1 MRIAAAMQALRAHAT
16 EYGLE
21 ALELAIFMVSA
32 CVFAILL
39 FHASSP
45 VVDAVGSPT
54 LRRLLM
60 GLAMGAT
67 AIALIYSP
75 MGQRSGAHMNPAV
88 TLTYWRLGKVAG
100 WDAIFYIAAQFAG
113 GIAGVALVAFAARSV
128 LADEAV
134 KYVVTVPG
142 RPGPGGSFAAW
153 AAEFA
158 ISGVLM
164 GTVLTVS
171 NRRSLTRY
179 TGLFAGALVATWIL
193 LAAPISGMSMNPAR
207 SFGSALPAGLWTG
220 LWIYFT
226 APPLAML
233 AASEVYL
240 RLAGRKRVFCAKLDH
255 CNSRR
260 CIFRCDFQRLME
272 EPDAQV
278 DAPPRGAT
286 ALPRSGTA
294 VLCGTAGP
302 PAAGKPWHPPLRNSM
317 PRTDERY
324 AE

>member
-1 MRIAAAMQALRAHAT
+1 MTGAAESSGFLRGARQALRAHAP
-16 EYGLE
+16 EYALE
-21 ALELAIFMVSA
+21 ALELSIFMLSA
-32 CVFAILL
+32 CVFAVLL

-45 VVDAVGSPT
+45 VVAAVGSPT

-60 GLAMGAT
+60 GLAMGTT

-100 WDAIFYIAAQFAG
+100 WDAAFYIAAQFVGAVT
-113 GIAGVALVAFAARSV
+113 GVALFAAVARSV
-128 LADEAV
+128 LADQDV
-134 KYVVTVPG
+134 NYVVTVPG
-142 RPGPGGSFAAW
+142 RPGSGGSLAAW

-179 TGLFAGALVATWIL
+179 TGLFAGALVATWIFV
-193 LAAPISGMSMNPAR
+193 AAPISGMSMNPAR

-233 AASEVYL
+233 AASEIYL
-240 RLAGRKRVFCAKLDH
+240 GLAGSKRVFCAKLHH

-260 CIFRCDFQRLME
+260 CIFRCDFHRLMDDE
-272 EPDAQV
+272 WTAQRTL
-278 DAPPRGAT
+278 RGFQH
-286 ALPRSGTA
+286 
-294 VLCGTAGP
+294 AG
-302 PAAGKPWHPPLRNSM
+302 
-317 PRTDERY
+317 
-324 AE
+324 